1 MSSSVF
7 ECDVDN
13 KHYWIISVGLGSS
26 IASRLLDNAK
36 LEGRCPMSLSNL
48 ADEILDT
55 CGQWCFENCS
65 GSYQL
70 NPTSRLEIWFD
81 NPSDALLFK
90 LTHG

>member
-1 MSSSVF
+1 MSSNVF

-26 IASRLLDNAK
+26 IAMRLLDVARS
-36 LEGRCPMSLSNL
+36 EGRCPMSLSNL
-48 ADEILDT
+48 ADEILDA

-65 GSYQL
+65 GNYQL
-70 NPTSRLEIWFD
+70 DPTYRLEIWFD
-81 NPSDALLFK
+81 DPSDAMLFK